1 VCAPCNFYPAVKGLQ
16 GSWLHRVYKLGLMEL
31 ERSET

>member
-16 GSWLHRVYKLGLMEL
+16 RSWLHRVYKLGFMEL
-31 ERSET
+31 ESSET